1 MDLLKK
7 TKFWRGL
14 DKITSSKIG
23 APIVEAMRK
32 PTNWGA
38 SLLVSTNNVNIPWAP
53 FKKPLKES
61 CLAVVSTGG
70 FYLEGDEPFD
80 VDATHGDASFRTIPS
95 NFDREKLKI
104 AHTHYPH
111 DRVNDDINVL
121 FPIDRLK
128 ELAHAKVIGRLSD
141 NFYSFGFGMYMTEEF
156 IGNPDGSAHQLAKKL
171 KEDGVDYV
179 LMVPA

>member
-1 MDLLKK
+1 MDLLKI

-14 DKITSSKIG
+14 DKVASSKIG

-38 SLLVSTNNVNIPWAP
+38 SLLVSTDNENIPWAP
-53 FKKPLKES
+53 FKKPLKQS
-61 CLAVVSTGG
+61 CLAVVSTAG

-111 DRVNDDINVL
+111 ARVNDDINVL

-128 ELAHAKVIGRLSD
+128 ELVQAEVISRLSD

-156 IGNPDGSAHQLAKKL
+156 IAKPDGSAHQLAKKL
-171 KEDGVDYV
+171 KGDGVDYV